1 MVTVSNIVKKLLERE
16 LLIQESINRNIISYS
31 LLAKYLKPEI
41 EQEMGKKIKDSAVVM
56 ALRRHASDVKTSY
69 SKPSFRYAI
78 ETIKTDICYVVLEE
92 SPDLLHKLKDFYSIV
107 DFKRGGILNIIQ
119 GNFEVSII
127 TNMRYK
133 EKLLDLLY
141 EKSILETVDDLVSIS
156 LTYSTNFL
164 FTPGILYDVSR
175 FLAWENINVLDL
187 ILTKTEI
194 SIIISKKDLMRCYK
208 TLGRFAENNGS
219 QYEEIIK

>member
-1 MVTVSNIVKKLLERE
+1 MVTISNIVKKLLERE
-16 LLIQESINRNIISYS
+16 VLIQESLNRNIISYS

-41 EQEMGKKIKDSAVVM
+41 EQEMGKKVKDSAIVM
-56 ALRRHASDVKTSY
+56 ALRRHSDDVKKSH
-69 SKPSFRYAI
+69 SSPSFRYAI
-78 ETIKTDICYVVLEE
+78 ETIKTEICYVVLEE

-156 LTYSTNFL
+156 LTFSEEFL
-164 FTPGILYDVSR
+164 FTSGVIYDVTR

-194 SIIISKKDLMRCYK
+194 SIIISNKDLMRCYK
-208 TLGRFAENNGS
+208 CLGRFAENNGDKLKTIS
-219 QYEEIIK
+219 